1 MGVGGGAA
9 TKAATRLLGAVQAYV
24 FAMEAGSGA
33 RLRDVLKVQKD
44 ILVSVS
50 RTVVAAGP
58 EFLLY
63 T

>member
-24 FAMEAGSGA
+24 FAMEVGSVA

-50 RTVVAAGP
+50 RTVVAAG
-58 EFLLY
+58 
-63 T
+63 